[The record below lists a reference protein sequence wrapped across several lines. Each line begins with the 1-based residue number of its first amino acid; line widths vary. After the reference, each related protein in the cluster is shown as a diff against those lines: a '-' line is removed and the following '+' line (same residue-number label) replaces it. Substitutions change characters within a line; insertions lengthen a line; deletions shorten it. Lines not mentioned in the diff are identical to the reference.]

1 MTHLKL
7 NLRDSGVYFKIL
19 IHLKFPALT
28 HISLDLFT
36 KKAEEHQDP
45 YSQEVNLLCRLCS
58 AYQATLKS
66 VELVNASDVS
76 FGSFFLSANLRGA
89 ENEIHWTAQ
98 ELRLA
103 CDEICDLEYHNR
115 LEDRLLSA
123 CHSKSNPLEPW
134 RWGTELSRIRIPTL
148 RSCLPWNSRLDL
160 DKGFMNCKNVRL
172 LVINE
177 ILDSTKVMTFN
188 DRSARDADAN
198 LECDT
203 WFSPPVLEYHIHYN
217 YDESTKAE
225 MLLELAAEMV
235 RRFKA
240 LSALR
245 VLYLDSERFWIERD
259 GLDATC
265 VWRLWNA
272 ANDPVQRVHID
283 REISHADWAF
293 LSDRRVDDTVLFLP
307 SSASK
312 EEFHRRDWICRNN

>member
-1 MTHLKL
+1 M
-7 NLRDSGVYFKIL
+7 NLRDSGVYFEIL
-19 IHLKFPALT
+19 INLRFPALT

-45 YSQEVNLLCRLCS
+45 YSQEVNLLCRLCN

-66 VELVNASDVS
+66 VELVNAWNLSS
-76 FGSFFLSANLRGA
+76 GCFFLSANLRGA

-103 CDEICDLEYHNR
+103 CDENCDLEYHSR
-115 LEDRLLSA
+115 LEDRLLSP
-123 CHSKSNPLEPW
+123 CHGKPKGLERW
-134 RWGTELSRIRIPTL
+134 RWGTELSRIRIPRL
-148 RSCLPWNSRLDL
+148 RSCLPWNPRLDL
-160 DKGFMNCKNVRL
+160 DKAFMNCKNVRL

-177 ILDSTKVMTFN
+177 ILDSTKVMTFK
-188 DRSARDADAN
+188 DRSGRDADAN
-198 LECDT
+198 LERHT
-203 WFSPPVLEYHIHYN
+203 LFTPPVLQYHIHYN
-217 YDESTKAE
+217 YDESTKAD
-225 MLLELAAEMV
+225 MLRELGAEMV
-235 RRFKA
+235 GRFES

-259 GLDATC
+259 GLDAIC
-265 VWRLWNA
+265 LWRLWDA

-293 LSDRRVDDTVLFLP
+293 LSDRRADDTVLFLP

-312 EEFHRRDWICRNN
+312 EEFHRRDWICRND